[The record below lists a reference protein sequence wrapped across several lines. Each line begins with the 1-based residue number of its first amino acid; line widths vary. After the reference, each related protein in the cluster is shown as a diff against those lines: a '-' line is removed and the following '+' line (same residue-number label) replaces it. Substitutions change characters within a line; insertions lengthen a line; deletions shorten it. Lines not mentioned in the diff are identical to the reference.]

1 MSTGRWGLDEPG
13 AGAGQLE
20 ANSEYATLAV
30 SGSATGGTWS
40 ATSVT
45 LEPLAISG
53 LILLGLVSR
62 RGVDDDGAV
71 AAPDEA
77 KVPPRRRR
85 APACLRAG
93 CWLPA
98 CLVATRLL
106 ACMVLYACSVCL
118 PGGRPLLPACLVV
131 DCLARATRRMQVAV
145 WIRAA
150 TKRFAWKKR
159 RLQKKVK

>member
-1 MSTGRWGLDEPG
+1 M
-13 AGAGQLE
+13 AH
-20 ANSEYATLAV
+20 
-30 SGSATGGTWS
+30 GGTWL
-40 ATSVT
+40 AASVT
-45 LEPLAISG
+45 LERLVMSG
-53 LILLGLVSR
+53 LILLGLVAR

-71 AAPDEA
+71 TAPGEA
-77 KVPPRRRR
+77 EVPPRRRG

-118 PGGRPLLPACLVV
+118 PSGWPLLPACLVV
-131 DCLARATRRMQVAV
+131 DCWARATRRMQTAAA

-150 TKRFAWKKR
+150 TKRLAWKKR
-159 RLQKKVK
+159 RLQKKKRQMGPAFDFLEIKY